1 MISSLSCKTQDIAV
15 MTYNIRLD
23 VASDG
28 ENAWPNRKDFLSSQI
43 LFHTPDI
50 LGVQE
55 ARPNQMIDLRNTMKK
70 YATIGEGRDG
80 GNKGEHSSIF
90 YNKEKIQVENQATF
104 WLSETPNQVSKSW
117 DAAYPR
123 ICTYGLFTVKQNKQK
138 FWVFNTHL
146 DHVGVKARVEGIKQ
160 ILQKIALL
168 NTAKLPVILMGDFN
182 VEPSSQLISL
192 LKKNMTDAKDI
203 AKITFGSDGTF
214 NAFQVNQPVTK
225 RIDYIMISKSNK
237 VIIEKYGVLSSVVN
251 LKYPSD
257 HFPVMVEIK
266 LH

>member
-1 MISSLSCKTQDIAV
+1 
-15 MTYNIRLD
+15 
-23 VASDG
+23 
-28 ENAWPNRKDFLSSQI
+28 
-43 LFHTPDI
+43 
-50 LGVQE
+50 
-55 ARPNQMIDLRNTMKK
+55 
-70 YATIGEGRDG
+70 
-80 GNKGEHSSIF
+80 
-90 YNKEKIQVENQATF
+90 
-104 WLSETPNQVSKSW
+104 
-117 DAAYPR
+117 
-123 ICTYGLFTVKQNKQK
+123 
-138 FWVFNTHL
+138 
-146 DHVGVKARVEGIKQ
+146 
-160 ILQKIALL
+160 
-168 NTAKLPVILMGDFN
+168 MGDFN
-182 VEPSSQLISL
+182 VEPSSELISL